1 MDRSISDPKPIPTD
15 KLRSAW
21 CELTDQPVGRG
32 HGGGEATR
40 TELLHDEKR
49 SHPRVAQSPDMQSY
63 PAGRRFLQDKRP
75 DPARIADDEF
85 CRRPFRPPCV
95 GIGFLAID
103 NFRDRLAIPRQ
114 HSIPDLN
121 ILEGGGHCL
130 YRGAFPAHWNLAD

>member
-1 MDRSISDPKPIPTD
+1 
-15 KLRSAW
+15 
-21 CELTDQPVGRG
+21 
-32 HGGGEATR
+32 
-40 TELLHDEKR
+40 
-49 SHPRVAQSPDMQSY
+49 MQSY

-103 NFRDRLAIPRQ
+103 NFRDRFAIPRQ

-121 ILEGGGHCL
+121 ILEGTQDRFFRRYTLGEEMALQVASGRRL
-130 YRGAFPAHWNLAD
+130 AMSPPLSPWPQKAAFC